1 MDIQTLKEEH
11 RALLELRSQ
20 MLALIDDADR
30 PSTQIASL
38 RWRFSRV
45 LLAHL
50 AREDK
55 HLYPLLGAAS
65 DPKLAALATRYEREM
80 GNIAHLWQAFI
91 TDWPSDR
98 MSREWSAFK
107 QAARFILDALHT
119 RILFEERDLYPR
131 YAALVSSA
139 ATLPRAG

>member
-55 HLYPLLGAAS
+55 HLSPLPGAAS

>member
-1 MDIQTLKEEH
+1 MDIRTLKEEH
-11 RALLELRSQ
+11 LALLDLHSQ
-20 MLALIDDADR
+20 MLALIDSTDCL
-30 PSTQIASL
+30 STQIASL

-55 HLYPLLGAAS
+55 HLYPLLCAAS

-80 GNIAHLWQAFI
+80 GNIARLWQAFI
-91 TDWPSDR
+91 TDWPRDR

-107 QAARFILDALHT
+107 QAARIILDALHT
-119 RILFEERDLYPR
+119 RILCEERDLYPR